1 MAPRSVAAAPLG
13 EGKLLPAYLP
23 AKTGHNSSGVRL
35 RTVSADHPTQLGEA
49 LERVRAL
56 QQAEQLTV
64 TSRRG
69 IAKERELLLAQLEEH
84 NYHLRYNLKMRDLV
98 TESLVQWA
106 VQNDS
111 GEPDHFLLIY
121 LSLF

>member
-1 MAPRSVAAAPLG
+1 M
-13 EGKLLPAYLP
+13 
-23 AKTGHNSSGVRL
+23 
-35 RTVSADHPTQLGEA
+35 
-49 LERVRAL
+49 

-84 NYHLRYNLKMRDLV
+84 NYHLRYNLKMRDFV
-98 TESLVQWA
+98 TESLAQWA

-121 LSLF
+121 LSFF